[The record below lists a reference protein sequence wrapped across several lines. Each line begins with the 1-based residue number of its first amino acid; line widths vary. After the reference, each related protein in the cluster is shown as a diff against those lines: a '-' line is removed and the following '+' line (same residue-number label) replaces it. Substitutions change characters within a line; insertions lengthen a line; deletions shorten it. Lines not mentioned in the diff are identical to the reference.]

1 MAKSKRPKDS
11 SKKTDRYSNSKPTLS
26 EEQSTVEDGRGFE
39 ERKKVTSIL
48 AMDPGKVNFSW
59 VYWLDGV
66 KQYGWVTPIVD
77 VNNDTEFLNCIIE
90 LLTKFNPDHIVL
102 ERFMVRN
109 KGQSI
114 HAESINQMIGRI
126 AAIVRTHAGKDL
138 IQLTAAQWKTHW
150 LKKWKE
156 DWSVTYSSMG
166 SIHQRDA
173 AAMARYVQEVW
184 IENHLIR

>member
-1 MAKSKRPKDS
+1 MAKSKRPKN
-11 SKKTDRYSNSKPTLS
+11 TN
-26 EEQSTVEDGRGFE
+26 EENDGTRSAKSAL
-39 ERKKVTSIL
+39 RKKRPLAEDDSEFKERREVTSVL

-66 KQYGWVTPIVD
+66 KTYGWVKPIVD
-77 VNNDTEFLNCIIE
+77 VNDDTDFLNCIIE
-90 LLTKFNPDHIVL
+90 LLARFNPDHIVL

-109 KGQSI
+109 RGQSI
-114 HAESINQMIGRI
+114 HAETINQMIGRI
-126 AAIVRTHAGKDL
+126 AVITRAYAGKDL

-156 DWSVTYSSMG
+156 DWSVTYGSMG

-173 AAMARYVQEVW
+173 AAMARYTQEVW
-184 IENHLIR
+184 IPNHCLR

>member
-11 SKKTDRYSNSKPTLS
+11 NEAHDGVANSKSALHKKRSDT
-26 EEQSTVEDGRGFE
+26 EADREFE
-39 ERKKVTSIL
+39 ERRKVTSVL

-66 KQYGWVTPIVD
+66 KKYGWVKPIVD
-77 VNNDTEFLNCIIE
+77 VNDDVEFLNCIIE
-90 LLTKFNPDHIVL
+90 LITVFNPDYIVL

-109 KGQSI
+109 RGQSI
-114 HAESINQMIGRI
+114 HAETINQMIGRI
-126 AAIVRTHAGKDL
+126 AVISRLYAGKDL

-156 DWSVTYSSMG
+156 DWSETYKSME

-184 IENHLIR
+184 IDNHCVR